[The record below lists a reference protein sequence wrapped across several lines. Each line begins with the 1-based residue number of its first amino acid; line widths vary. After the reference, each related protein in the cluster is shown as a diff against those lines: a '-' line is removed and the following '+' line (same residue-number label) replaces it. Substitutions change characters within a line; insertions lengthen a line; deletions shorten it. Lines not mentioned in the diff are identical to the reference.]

1 VKAHDEEWVRYLRQ
15 QGYESVEPLAAGMEG
30 AVYRIGRGLVAKI
43 WQGKSAADVTPIQRF
58 YADLLTAA
66 LPFATPEILTVL
78 DAPGTAVTI
87 ERELSGRPLREYL
100 DGSASAASP
109 AEVGCIAAVLR
120 GLHEARAPQ
129 SLRDLPVIGV
139 SGLFGEGRGW
149 PAAMLA
155 LLAQR
160 TAEFGGQLANS
171 VPGFAALYASL
182 VSTLSEFKPAADEFV
197 IHGDICGENIL
208 VDENLNPLAVLD
220 WGFFS
225 TAGDQAFDA
234 SAAAGIFNMYGPNAA
249 QIDQQLRQFFTAEF
263 GYPAELLAVYR
274 AVYAI
279 ATSNVYDPTGQD
291 GHFAWCV
298 RQLTSPAVRSVL
310 A

>member
-1 VKAHDEEWVRYLRQ
+1 MKTHDEEWVRYLRQ
-15 QGYESVEPLAAGMEG
+15 QGYKSVEPLAAGMEG
-30 AVYRIGRGLVAKI
+30 AVYRIGQGLVAKI
-43 WQGKSAADVTPIQRF
+43 WQGKSAADVTPIQHF

-66 LPFATPEILTVL
+66 LPFATPEVLTVL
-78 DAPGTAVTI
+78 DAPGAAVTV

-100 DGSASAASP
+100 DRSANAASP
-109 AEVGCIAAVLR
+109 VEADCIAAVLR
-120 GLHEARAPQ
+120 GLHGVQAPQ
-129 SLRDLPVIGV
+129 SLRDLPVIGAF
-139 SGLFGEGRGW
+139 GLFDEGRGW

-160 TAEFGGQLANS
+160 TAEFGGQLADS
-171 VPGFAALYASL
+171 VPGFAALYANL
-182 VSTLSEFKPAADEFV
+182 VSALSQFKSAADEFV
-197 IHGDICGENIL
+197 IHGDISGENIL

-234 SAAAGIFNMYGPNAA
+234 SVAAGIFNMYGPYSA
-249 QIDQQLRQFFTAEF
+249 QIDQQLRQLFTAEF

-274 AVYAI
+274 GVYAI

-291 GHFAWCV
+291 GHFNWCV
-298 RQLTSPAVRSVL
+298 RQLTSPSVRSAL